1 MPTLCIAGDQ
11 DGSTPPELVRSLADL
26 IPGAR
31 YEVIEGTAHIP
42 CIEAPGA
49 YAALIRGFLE
59 ELES

>member
-1 MPTLCIAGDQ
+1 MDRPR
-11 DGSTPPELVRSLADL
+11 P
-26 IPGAR
+26 R

-49 YAALIRGFLE
+49 YAALVRGFLE